1 MTFTPEKPQPRA
13 PVITIIGDAGT
24 GKNSLASAIAASA
37 GMKPVMIRCEDGAH
51 RQSKTLELP
60 DALPICKSSQE
71 IMDQIQWLGSG
82 EHDYGCLIVDSASAA
97 DEIFGAEVIASGGK
111 NGKPASSLATAHGGY
126 GAGYGA
132 TTNKHGVMTKWIK
145 RLNEKRGMMIIYI
158 VHADLETMKLPDVDD
173 YQRWSL
179 RLMSAKN
186 ASPIRFYVDDV
197 DAVLHVRLASALRG
211 DDDERKKIV
220 STGDREIVCH
230 STAASVTKNGWGIT
244 EPLDFPE
251 GSNPLEEYMPKISKP
266 RRQRKPEPVD
276 DDNGDD
282 EKPDGDM

>member
-1 MTFTPEKPQPRA
+1 MTFKPEKPKARA

-24 GKNSLASAIAASA
+24 GKNSLASAIAESM
-37 GMKPVMIRCEDGAH
+37 GVEPVMIRCEDGAN
-51 RQSKTLELP
+51 RQTKLLEVP
-60 DALPICKSSQE
+60 KAFPICQSSQD
-71 IMDQIQWLGSG
+71 IMDQVRWLGQG
-82 EHDYGCLIVDSASAA
+82 DHEFGCLIVDSASAA

-111 NGKPASSLATAHGGY
+111 NGKPATSLATAHGGY

-132 TTNKHGVMTKWIK
+132 TTNKHGVMTRWIK
-145 RLNEKRGMMIIYI
+145 RLNEKRGMAIIYI
-158 VHADLETMKLPDVDD
+158 VHADLETMKLPDIDD

-197 DAVLHVRLASALRG
+197 DAVLHVRLSSNLRG
-211 DDDERKKIV
+211 RDEERKKIF

-266 RRQRKPEPVD
+266 RHKQKPESTED
-276 DDNGDD
+276 DDM
-282 EKPDGDM
+282 PDGDV